1 MLTKLVQFVTFYRY
15 LTPKRRILRREFMK
29 RFMAVML
36 AALMVISLA
45 ACAAKP
51 AATTAAA
58 TEAAKSD
65 EVVTIR
71 WYNGTDV
78 DGSCAKRIAKFEA
91 SHPNIKVEFVE
102 CDIDNQIDVIV
113 GSGEVVDLV
122 YTYSQKVYEK
132 AIDGGVLPVNE
143 YAAAAGDD
151 LVELFGRG
159 AMNMLNYEGNYYG
172 IPWSNNT
179 FKVFYNKTIMD
190 EKGITIPDVW
200 SIDEFTEVAKKLN
213 DPANNFYGCVFPYGW
228 EDLCF
233 VLAQTSGW
241 NFTKKDAN
249 GNIVPNF
256 DDPILKKNMEWLY
269 SLSDVNGANVA
280 PNMAKMTSESMHRR
294 QVLASQGT
302 ALIIDGPYTLV
313 WLNNYQF
320 NDPGEG
326 ALPFELGVAELPY
339 VEEAGNGV
347 AYMALVGAF
356 YIPKTSAHPQE
367 AYEFAKFMELECTL
381 EGANYMP
388 VAPSADIKGGA
399 STLTTYTDQNGN
411 LHENIYP
418 IETAV
423 TACTTN
429 LTSHIEKF
437 NYDPAMV
444 KYDTVLTALFYE
456 QYSLYFN
463 GEMDFDSWAAM
474 MNELGTAELA
484 NVQ

>member
-1 MLTKLVQFVTFYRY
+1 
-15 LTPKRRILRREFMK
+15 MK

-36 AALMVISLA
+36 AALMVIGLA
-45 ACAAKP
+45 ACSSTP

-58 TEAAKSD
+58 TQAATEAAKD

-71 WYNGTDV
+71 WYNGADV
-78 DGSCAKRIAKFEA
+78 DGGCAARIAKFEA

-132 AIDGGVLPVNE
+132 AINGGALPVNE

-151 LVELFGRG
+151 LVKLFGAG

-190 EKGITIPDVW
+190 QKGITIPEVW
-200 SIDEFTEVAKKLN
+200 SIEEFTETAKKLN

-233 VLAQTSGW
+233 VMAQTSGW
-241 NFTKKDAN
+241 SFTKKDAD

-269 SLSDVNGANVA
+269 NLSDPNGANVA
-280 PNMAKMTSESMHRR
+280 PSMAKMTSESMHRR

-367 AYEFAKFMELECTL
+367 AYEFAKFMELECTV
-381 EGANYMP
+381 EGSNYMP
-388 VAPSADIKGGA
+388 VAPTADIKGGA
-399 STLTTYTDQNGN
+399 STLTTFKDSNGN
-411 LHENIYP
+411 KHENIFP

-423 TACTTN
+423 KACTTD
-429 LTSHIEKF
+429 LVSHIEKF
-437 NYDPAMV
+437 NYDPGMV

-456 QYSLYFN
+456 QYSLFFN

-484 NVQ
+484 QVQ